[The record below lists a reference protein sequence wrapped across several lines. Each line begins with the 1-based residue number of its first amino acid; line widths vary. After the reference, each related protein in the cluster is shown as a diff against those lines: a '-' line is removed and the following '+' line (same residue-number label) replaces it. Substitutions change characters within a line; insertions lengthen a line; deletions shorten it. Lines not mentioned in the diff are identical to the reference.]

1 MIIQIFSYQ
10 ITTQYY
16 IDHNST
22 AVELCKKCVRS
33 HDKDLDASKTNLP
46 SNLSFNGNVCEMC
59 PYFNLLTSFLF
70 WEVPKLG
77 YKFVYRHLLA
87 LYNATPPAIYL
98 LDCTFL
104 NPMYKGTTLH
114 TSWATGNARC
124 ITKLGGKFTKLIS
137 NIQVSIPT
145 YNADQTLNSQQTSNI
160 SPYWASCIGS
170 VWEKTDLVIM
180 APHHLTHLPLDKMA
194 GISQMIFSDAFSW
207 TK

>member
-22 AVELCKKCVRS
+22 AVELCEKFVRS
-33 HDKDLDASKTNLP
+33 HNKNLDASKTNLP
-46 SNLSFNGNVCEMC
+46 SNLSFNGNVCEMY
-59 PYFNLLTSFLF
+59 PYFSLLTLFLF

-77 YKFVYRHLLA
+77 CKFVYRHLLA

-114 TSWATGNARC
+114 TSWATCNAIC
-124 ITKLGGKFTKLIS
+124 ITKLGWDLPSWNPKFRFPFLHRTQIKLW
-137 NIQVSIPT
+137 
-145 YNADQTLNSQQTSNI
+145 TLNNHPICHPTG
-160 SPYWASCIGS
+160 WAVLG
-170 VWEKTDLVIM
+170 VFKRK
-180 APHHLTHLPLDKMA
+180 LTILYCYH
-194 GISQMIFSDAFSW
+194 
-207 TK
+207 TV